1 MKDLLM
7 DYLTKIISN
16 ISQAQS
22 TILKEKQLQYKIS
35 PNEIRIIEIVGTSHK
50 PKMMKDI
57 AELMSMTKGGMTFL
71 IDKLEKKEIVRRK
84 QNDFDRRVLYIEL
97 TKQGQKIFED
107 YNRNKYAILYEW
119 VENMNSSTKEIITQE
134 FHKALEIAEK
144 SV

>member
-1 MKDLLM
+1 MQDLLM
-7 DYLTKIISN
+7 DYLTQIISN

-22 TILKEKQLQYKIS
+22 EVLKEKQLKYKIS
-35 PNEIRIIEIVGTSHK
+35 PNELRIIEIVGTSRK

-71 IDKLEKKEIVRRK
+71 IDKLEKKGVVRRR

-97 TKQGQKIFED
+97 TEEGEKIFED
-107 YNRNKYAILYEW
+107 YNRNKYAILYKW
-119 VENMNSSTKEIITQE
+119 VENMNASTKKIMTEE
-134 FHKALEIAEK
+134 FHRALQLAEK